1 MPVTSFYKQVVEL
14 FLEGK
19 LQWSFVEPKDA
30 GSQLGYGC
38 TWSHRGCVVQRPAA
52 TTLSRMLRQV
62 CSVDAALL
70 RQALQEDRCMPR
82 LETLCPMKYVG
93 VFLLLS
99 RL

>member
-19 LQWSFVEPKDA
+19 LQWSFVEHKDA

-52 TTLSRMLRQV
+52 TALSRMLRQV
-62 CSVDAALL
+62 CSVEAALL